1 MLGREFHLTPGG
13 NMREVKD
20 CFYYIP
26 LLSSLQA
33 MLKCKDISDQVGY
46 IYAQIEACIPTLVMI
61 LLL

>member
-1 MLGREFHLTPGG
+1 
-13 NMREVKD
+13 MREVKD

-46 IYAQIEACIPTLVMI
+46 IYICTNENLINAYQYS
-61 LLL
+61 